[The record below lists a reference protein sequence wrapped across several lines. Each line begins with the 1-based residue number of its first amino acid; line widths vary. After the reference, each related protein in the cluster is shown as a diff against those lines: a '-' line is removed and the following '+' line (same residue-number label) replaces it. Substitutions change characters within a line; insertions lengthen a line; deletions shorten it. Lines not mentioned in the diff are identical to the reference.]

1 MHNQSTYISRSTRAV
16 YRQSIVLFITFKID
30 TASSNPHL
38 AMNFTGAQIST
49 LIGGDQNNSYY
60 QSVTLNTHNHNP
72 HAPTMGEQSNSQNRA
87 PEPNPVVR
95 DCEAGRP
102 VLGTNSTSSEVAPNG
117 APPYNHTTNP
127 PTNSNCRLPPNVA
140 GLLPPNPKHNHTND
154 MPRSAIAQATGNCT
168 SPNVLTFPV
177 IENFDSAKMTADFAK
192 KHFSLQQVLHPLNE
206 IHDPTQTNIDQLASD
221 LNDFIKE
228 LKGRAKQLA
237 KAEIAKSFDSE
248 EFTFG
253 NHRIDS
259 FDTVK
264 SFLKSRAMR
273 LAYEEDY
280 MIPIAIVVKTVFPT
294 WTTHRQERW
303 LDQEIVKWA
312 ENKYRFT
319 FQCLHKND
327 KKKKSGVFNKRT
339 KHPLLIIA
347 GQASKTVY
355 ESILDL
361 LETNYGLTVRRQN
374 RPSKDHILIAL
385 KNVFPPSINIGNGS
399 LFLLINPKQ
408 HPSVGEKEWNGKE
421 VDSLDDLPIVSKKVN
436 LYAYMMVLEARKR
449 NLQVDE
455 CMQLC
460 QRYYNTG
467 LVNSQVFKETYAA
480 SSKEAE
486 KLKQDFGSKVINN
499 NKPDRVCYSTG
510 AHSNQQHHGYVPSQN
525 QQPCH
530 QPTHPPPGRFVP
542 SQNQQPCHQPRTY
555 IPPGVYNEQPYYHP
569 AQPQANIAY
578 QQPLTG
584 LSQDVNGFYHNYQ
597 QQVVGTPSD
606 LDGFDLDPGQDMDW
620 GDADQIDKNI
630 NEFQSQGVV
639 EPNPPPPN
647 ETLEQQAAV
656 ELNQQPPT
664 DDYILKNIMSQ
675 REGVTVPP
683 TTTKEIAAKSP
694 ILSPTAKKTE
704 EESAANS
711 TQNDKVSLLLVFH
724 NHICLRLHNALLC
737 VMDI

>member
-1 MHNQSTYISRSTRAV
+1 MAT
-16 YRQSIVLFITFKID
+16 
-30 TASSNPHL
+30 NPHL

-49 LIGGDQNNSYY
+49 LNCGDQNNTHTYY
-60 QSVTLNTHNHNP
+60 QSVTVNTHNNNP
-72 HAPTMGEQSNSQNRA
+72 LASTMSSDGNHDEQSNSQNRA
-87 PEPNPVVR
+87 PAPKPIVR

-102 VLGTNSTSSEVAPNG
+102 VHGTNSTSSEVAPNG
-117 APPYNHTTNP
+117 ALPYYHTTNP
-127 PTNSNCRLPPNVA
+127 PTNSNCQLPPNFVS
-140 GLLPPNPKHNHTND
+140 LLPPNPKHNHTAND

-168 SPNVLTFPV
+168 SPDVLTFPV

-192 KHFSLQQVLHPLNE
+192 KHFSLQQIIDPLNE
-206 IHDPTQTNIDQLASD
+206 IHDPTQVNIDQLASD

-228 LKGRAKQLA
+228 LKGKAKQLA
-237 KAEIAKSFDSE
+237 KDEIVKSFVSE
-248 EFTFG
+248 EFTFE

-264 SFLKSRAMR
+264 SFLKSHAMR

-319 FQCLHKND
+319 FKCLHKND
-327 KKKKSGVFNKRT
+327 KKKISGVFNKRT

-374 RPSKDHILIAL
+374 RPSKDHILITL

-399 LFLLINPKQ
+399 LFLLINPKR
-408 HPSVGEKEWNGKE
+408 HPSVGKKEWNGKE
-421 VDSLDDLPIVSKKVN
+421 VDSLDDLPILSKKVS

-449 NLQVDE
+449 NFQVDE
-455 CMQLC
+455 CMKMC
-460 QRYYNTG
+460 QRYYSSMG
-467 LVNSQVFKETYAA
+467 SSLVNSQVFKDTYAA

-499 NKPDRVCYSTG
+499 SYSTG

-542 SQNQQPCHQPRTY
+542 SQNQQPCHQPKTY

-597 QQVVGTPSD
+597 QQVVGTPSLD
-606 LDGFDLDPGQDMDW
+606 LNGFDLDSGQDMDW
-620 GDADQIDKNI
+620 GDVDQIDENI

-639 EPNPPPPN
+639 KPNPPPPN
-647 ETLEQQAAV
+647 EYLNEYEQQAVV
-656 ELNQQPPT
+656 ELNQRPPK
-664 DDYILKNIMSQ
+664 DDYLLNNMMRDISQ
-675 REGVTVPP
+675 KELRNGNGGVTVPP

-694 ILSPTAKKTE
+694 ILSPTAKKIE
-704 EESAANS
+704 EEAANS
-711 TQNDKVSLLLVFH
+711 PENDKVSLLLVFH